1 MTTKALIVSRTDRTF
16 LIDMNPQ
23 CRLWKKQI
31 HDGTLASGRS
41 PSKAKKRPSLSS
53 SRSQSALICGK
64 ETNKWIALSS
74 NVQNHCLS
82 CHRLAAQRSKAKNGL
97 REHFVIGMRESVKE
111 ITFLKFE
118 LCRAYIYTSN
128 FWCAGFSPM
137 S

>member
-1 MTTKALIVSRTDRTF
+1 MTTKALFVIRIDRTF

-23 CRLWKKQI
+23 CRLRKKQI

-41 PSKAKKRPSLSS
+41 PSKAKERPSLSS

-97 REHFVIGMRESVKE
+97 HEHFVIGMRESVKE
-111 ITFLKFE
+111 MTFLKT
-118 LCRAYIYTSN
+118 LIVHMDTSYIK
-128 FWCAGFSPM
+128 GFT
-137 S
+137 